1 MRLITFDGVTLPTAQ
16 ATYGMPGQAEQALLR
31 ATGSR
36 AGAYDLYGTRSPD
49 LDAEVS
55 YEFLFTGGARTAL
68 DALRAK
74 LGVSALLVGSTAAGG
89 STRQCTAKLVSID
102 ERSDGEHEMPA
113 GLRRVKCSFM
123 REPFWYD
130 ATLTTAT
137 LTTATTSSLT
147 NSGNADVIKSLVF
160 TFTNSLAGGVIITNT
175 TNGQSFTYGA
185 ATAATLLIDC
195 GAQLVRV
202 NNVNQYSNSS
212 RPNTQ
217 IEFLSLVPGVN
228 ALTFSAAV
236 SGTVEFRSA
245 WR

>member
-1 MRLITFDGVTLPTAQ
+1 MRLSTFDGVTLPTAM
-16 ATYGMPGQAEQALLR
+16 ASYGIAGKAEQATLR

-36 AGAYDLYGTRSPD
+36 AGAYDLYGTLSPD
-49 LDAEVS
+49 SDVEVS

-74 LGVSALLVGSTAAGG
+74 LGKAGTLVASTHAGG
-89 STRQCTAKLVSID
+89 SSRQCTAKLLKID
-102 ERSDGEHEMPA
+102 ERSEGEHEMPA
-113 GLRRVKCSFM
+113 GLRRVSCTFV

-130 ATLTTAT
+130 TSLTTAT
-137 LTTATTSSLT
+137 LTSALSVNLT
-147 NSGNADVIKSLVF
+147 NAGNADVIKSLVF
-160 TFTNSLAGGVIITNT
+160 TFNNSLAGGVVITNT

-185 ATAATLLIDC
+185 ATAAALVIDC
-195 GAQLVRV
+195 GAQTVRV
-202 NNVNQYSNSS
+202 ASVNQYGNSS
-212 RPNTQ
+212 RPATQ

-236 SGTVEFRSA
+236 SGSVEFRSA